1 MHIKWPYIALSDLC
15 MLIYRMATSLMK
27 TILMILC
34 AQNFIYIYIYIYI
47 YIFISRKRTQR
58 IFFNTRDW
66 KTFCFSRL
74 LLVLEKFVS
83 RHMNGRECSEVQQE
97 GSPQTGGT
105 RFWGKLPRC
114 FCLGGESTCTTEF
127 DVPGGITPLDK
138 DQRKVRQLMSEMS

>member
-1 MHIKWPYIALSDLC
+1 MAIHRIIRPLHAHLSHGNQLDEN
-15 MLIYRMATSLMK
+15 
-27 TILMILC
+27 
-34 AQNFIYIYIYIYI
+34 NFNDFVCSKLHIYIYIYIYI
-47 YIFISRKRTQR
+47 YISRKRTQR